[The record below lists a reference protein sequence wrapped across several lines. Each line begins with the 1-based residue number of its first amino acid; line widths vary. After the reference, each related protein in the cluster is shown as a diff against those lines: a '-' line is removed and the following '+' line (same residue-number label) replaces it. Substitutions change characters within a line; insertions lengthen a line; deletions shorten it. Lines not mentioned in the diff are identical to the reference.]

1 MARTTI
7 SDIEVELTADE
18 LLRNTGNLGK
28 ETGCYTEIQLQR
40 QERTHTKNAS
50 IDEIESGVML
60 CVESPECI
68 LPSEIKQWTIQA
80 GLSYRES
87 QVVQL
92 RLAHCTWEYIAWEF
106 SYNERTARR
115 VCTRAINKLKKTA
128 PVDVVAMLAEVFHLS
143 IAQIVD
149 IIKK

>member
-1 MARTTI
+1 MARTII
-7 SDIEVELTADE
+7 SDIGLELTADE
-18 LLRNTGNLGK
+18 LLRNSGNLGK

-50 IDEIESGVML
+50 SEEIESGIL
-60 CVESPECI
+60 FCVESNECI
-68 LPSEIKQWTIQA
+68 EPTEIKQWTIQA
-80 GLSYRES
+80 GLTHRES
-87 QVVQL
+87 QVIQL
-92 RLAHCTWEYIAWEF
+92 RMAHCTWEYIAWEF

-115 VCTRAINKLKKTA
+115 VCSRAIIKLKKTA

-149 IIKK
+149 LIKK